1 MPLVRVS
8 GASYLAQMN
17 FVALQFRDFRIYLIG
32 NMFALNGLWMQ
43 RVTIGWIAWDLT
55 GSASF
60 VGFIAFVNFAPA
72 MVTGPFFGVLIDRI
86 RVQRAAMTTQ
96 VSLFLLAL
104 ALFSSFVLDMLG
116 PTVLTILSGLLG
128 IVASAHNP
136 VRMSLAPRL
145 VDRNAVA
152 SVVSLTAINFNL
164 ARLTGPAIG
173 GWLIAFWGV
182 GASLLIQ
189 ALCYLP
195 FILALSFLQPRE
207 PIRSAGRVEP
217 FLQAL
222 VIGIRHVLH
231 TPLILRAILITGVF
245 AFIIRGTLEIL
256 PVLADGVFDKGAA
269 GLGLLTSS
277 AGFGALVAGM
287 AKAVLPGQSVGQL
300 PRPALISAIVGIALV
315 PVVGLSPSWHLSVFL
330 VACLGFTAT
339 MAGVSMQT
347 AIQVDLEDDLRG
359 RVMSLWIMVGIGSAA
374 CGAIFIGVLADLL
387 GFAPALGWIG
397 GLGFIFMTGFV
408 LRIW

>member
-1 MPLVRVS
+1 MN
-8 GASYLAQMN
+8 LAA
-17 FVALQFRDFRIYLIG
+17 VTFRDFRIYLIG

-55 GSASF
+55 ASAGF
-60 VGFIAFVNFAPA
+60 VGFIAFVNFAPT
-72 MVTGPFFGVLIDRI
+72 MLTGPFFGVLIDRI
-86 RVQRAAMTTQ
+86 RVQRAAMITQ

-104 ALFSSFVLDMLG
+104 MLFACFALDLLG
-116 PTVLTILSGLLG
+116 PAVLAILSGSLG

-145 VDRNAVA
+145 VDRTAVA
-152 SVVSLTAINFNL
+152 SVISLTAINFNL

-182 GASLLIQ
+182 GPSLLIQ

-195 FILALSFLQPRE
+195 FILALSFLRPRE
-207 PIRSAGRVEP
+207 RTRSAAEVEP
-217 FLQAL
+217 FLKAL

-231 TPLILRAILITGVF
+231 TPLIRQAILITGIF

-256 PVLADGVFDKGAA
+256 PVLADGVFDKGAT
-269 GLGLLTSS
+269 GLGLLTSA

-287 AKAVLPGQSVGQL
+287 TKAVLPGQIVGQL
-300 PRPALISAIVGIALV
+300 PRPALVSAIVGVALV
-315 PVVGLSPSWHLSVFL
+315 PVVGLSSSWHLSVFL
-330 VACLGFTAT
+330 IACLGFAAT

-347 AIQVDLEDDLRG
+347 AIQIDLEDDLRG
-359 RVMSLWIMVGIGSAA
+359 RVMSLWVMVGIGSAA
-374 CGAIFIGVLADLL
+374 GGAIFLGGLADLL
-387 GFAPALGWIG
+387 GFASALSWAG
-397 GLGFIFMTGFV
+397 GLGFLLRAGFV
-408 LRIW
+408 MRIW